1 MTWKLYLN
9 KIICCLIAG
18 ITRPQLANN
27 TALKLP
33 AEKTITATYVVEVSD
48 VPYVSSLTPCGF
60 WVKTF
65 TVYDTTVATEFGSKM
80 FCHFL
85 GLHSLLSPQTHVL
98 SYSPPFK
105 DSVEWS
111 NISVGWFRPDWWLFL
126 EDKVKARKSE
136 KCSNVFVSDR
146 QLTSRKFIIHLWF
159 ATKIYKQE
167 NFLSF

>member
-1 MTWKLYLN
+1 MN
-9 KIICCLIAG
+9 
-18 ITRPQLANN
+18 
-27 TALKLP
+27 
-33 AEKTITATYVVEVSD
+33 S
-48 VPYVSSLTPCGF
+48 
-60 WVKTF
+60 KTF
-65 TVYDTTVATEFGSKM
+65 LRTIFAFLTHPNTQKMLQRAICMHRTTKKSFVKIGAP
-80 FCHFL
+80 L
-85 GLHSLLSPQTHVL
+85 GQKCLVHSLLSPPTHVL
-98 SYSPPFK
+98 TFPPHFK

-111 NISVGWFRPDWWLFL
+111 KIPVGWFRPNWWLFL